1 MRQSICTCASGRV
14 TRRVCLGWPDN
25 YVQHDEDIWRTPKI
39 NFLLQKDKNVVNS
52 RADFFFF
59 YSSTHTQEESGNEA
73 GKNRKVHVL
82 QNFLTFQKWLL
93 ILVKIFCISKK
104 IQIVKWKL
112 SEENVTVS
120 GLKYISSMWRVNWN
134 RSAPD
139 KTRFPVVTL
148 SSWM

>member
-14 TRRVCLGWPDN
+14 TLRVCLGWPDN
-25 YVQHDEDIWRTPKI
+25 YVQHDEDIWGTPKI

-52 RADFFFF
+52 HVDFFFLLKH
-59 YSSTHTQEESGNEA
+59 THTRGKQEWSWQEQKGPC
-73 GKNRKVHVL
+73 L
-82 QNFLTFQKWLL
+82 QNFLPFQKWLL

-104 IQIVKWKL
+104 IQLVKWKL
-112 SEENVTVS
+112 SKENVTVC
-120 GLKYISSMWRVNWN
+120 GLKYIPSMWRVNWN

-148 SSWM
+148 SSWI